1 MKGIVLVMFLCFVP
15 FAACNTQGH
24 GIVMMKDGSPYLE
37 QIPRAVA
44 GDTTALLQKYFE
56 MICQKLAFS
65 GGFLVAKDGKVI
77 YENSYG
83 ISNRKE
89 RTLVSNKSIY
99 QLASVSK
106 QFTATAIMILKERG
120 LLSYEDSLQRFYPD
134 FPYKDITV
142 RMLLNH
148 RSGLPDYI
156 NLCERVTDRTT
167 PMSNQ
172 EMVALLTKHKP
183 KAAFKPDHKFLYSN
197 TGYAML
203 AAIVEKVSKQSFA
216 SFVDE
221 NIFKPFNMK
230 SSFVYNINQPNASK
244 EVTVGHNFNWTYA
257 SLTYLDG
264 VTGDK
269 GIYSSIEDMF
279 RWDQGLYEGKIVSHA
294 SLDEAFSPGTKWDAR
309 HRSYG
314 FGWRMRMMADGT
326 KVIFHAGWWRGYN
339 TLIVRVPNN
348 KATIILLGNK
358 RNHLVARTVEEV
370 LALLF
375 SYKDL
380 PPYAYQWFKSNPRQ
394 KTATFVQDIPMDDEL
409 YESDNDGMKAD
420 SIANAQMPT
429 KKKKKTSARRSNH
442 KNRG

>member
-1 MKGIVLVMFLCFVP
+1 MKGFILVMLLCFVP
-15 FAACNTQGH
+15 FVACNTQGR

-37 QIPRAVA
+37 QIPRAMA

-83 ISNRKE
+83 ISNRRQK
-89 RTLVSNKSIY
+89 TLISNKSVY

-106 QFTATAIMILKERG
+106 QFTATSIMILKEKG
-120 LLSYEDSLQRFYPD
+120 LLSYEDTIQKFYPD

-142 RMLLNH
+142 RLLLNH

-156 NLCERVTDRTT
+156 NLCERTTDRTT
-167 PMSNQ
+167 PVTNQ

-183 KAAFKPDHKFLYSN
+183 KAIFKPDHKFLYSN

-203 AAIVEKVSKQSFA
+203 AAIVEKVSNKSFA
-216 SFVDE
+216 TFVDE

-230 SSFVYNINQPNASK
+230 SSFIYNINSPNPSPD
-244 EVTVGHNFNWTYA
+244 VTVGHNFNWSYA

-269 GIYSSIEDMF
+269 GVYSTIEDMY
-279 RWDQGLYEGKIVSHA
+279 RWDQGLYEGKIVSKA
-294 SLDEAFSPGTKWDAR
+294 TLEEAFAPGTKWDAR
-309 HRSYG
+309 RRSYG
-314 FGWRMRMMADGT
+314 FGWRVRMIDGT
-326 KVIFHAGWWRGYN
+326 KIVFHAGWWRGYN
-339 TLIVRVPNN
+339 TLMVRVPEN

-375 SYKDL
+375 HYKDL
-380 PPYAYQWFKSNPRQ
+380 PPYAYQWFKGNSKQ
-394 KTATFVQDIPMDDEL
+394 KPATFIQNIPLDDDEI
-409 YESDNDGMKAD
+409 YESDNDGAKVD
-420 SIANAQMPT
+420 SIAAAQSQVV
-429 KKKKKTSARRSNH
+429 KKKKGSRRSSH
-442 KNRG
+442 KKRG